1 MSDVPQTLALI
12 ILAQNYAGDI
22 VRQVNRTTTALRV
35 LPIVTGEGSNVAW
48 VAESSGAVAEA
59 YADGADA
66 ANFGSDAQASA
77 VLAWTLLRANS
88 RVTGLARSSAA
99 TSMTP
104 QGNVDLWGRNVVN
117 ANAALATL
125 LNCYVF
131 SGNGSASPAQP
142 TGLDSAIG
150 DDTNTYATIVRG
162 SSAYWKPYVVD
173 PGSATAISESQI
185 REDLRAIYEASG
197 EHPDLVLCDPS
208 VFNSVRGLFD
218 SRSQFV
224 KPVTQMRTA
233 RGVVEFTGPEEGIS
247 VEGVTFLKDKDATN
261 ARLYYLN
268 TRYVQ
273 IVLQVQPEQRQMGLV
288 PGQMLR
294 ANDGFGEIP
303 LMVTYEMLAK
313 TGDSQKFMAKVYC
326 NLKVT
331 KPCACGVRKNV
342 QVV

>member
-99 TSMTP
+99 TSSTP

-117 ANAALATL
+117 ANAALASL
-125 LNCYVF
+125 LNGYIF
-131 SGNGSASPAQP
+131 DGNGAATPAEP

-173 PGSATAISESQI
+173 PGAATAISESQI
-185 REDLRAIYEASG
+185 REDLRNIYEASG
-197 EHPDLVLCDPS
+197 EHPDLVLCEPA

-224 KPVTQMRTA
+224 KPVSTMKTA

-247 VEGVTFLKDKDATN
+247 VEGVTFLKDKDAT
-261 ARLYYLN
+261 AAQLYYLN
-268 TRYVQ
+268 TQYVQ
-273 IVLQVQPEQRQMGLV
+273 VVIQVQPEQRQLGLM

-303 LMVTYEMLAK
+303 MLVTYEMLAK

-326 NLKVT
+326 NLKVS

-342 QVV
+342 QVA